1 MPLIRLGF
9 WPSLHSANLSLIY
22 SNDLKQTLKWMKV
35 NATHKSNPKLH
46 LCSESKFI
54 VITFISQNHLGK
66 QVAITFVTLLVRK
79 PRWLAQDD
87 PVNEWAEQGLHP
99 GPLALG
105 PVFLHLHPRVNHTL
119 EKQRAM
125 ISGMKAG
132 VWGWGD
138 RGSICPATTVTLTCW
153 QLRHWQLLAE
163 QACSLSPRMLLQ
175 LFLRDRR
182 LCSLGCLVLQPRIPE
197 RGTFPE
203 SHKCNLLVYFLTHV
217 LPLYLVREIQ

>member
-1 MPLIRLGF
+1 
-9 WPSLHSANLSLIY
+9 
-22 SNDLKQTLKWMKV
+22 MKV

-54 VITFISQNHLGK
+54 VIRFISHNHLGK
-66 QVAITFVTLLVRK
+66 QVAITFATLLVRK

-105 PVFLHLHPRVNHTL
+105 PVFLQPLVNHTL
-119 EKQRAM
+119 WKWRAM
-125 ISGMKAG
+125 SSGMKAG

-138 RGSICPATTVTLTCW
+138 RGGVCPAATVTLTFW
-153 QLRHWQLLAE
+153 QPRHWQLLAE

-175 LFLRDRR
+175 LFSCDRR
-182 LCSLGCLVLQPRIPE
+182 FCSLGCLVLQPHIPE
-197 RGTFPE
+197 RGKFPK
-203 SHKCNLLVYFLTHV
+203 SHKCNLLVYCTSLMYFLST
-217 LPLYLVREIQ
+217 